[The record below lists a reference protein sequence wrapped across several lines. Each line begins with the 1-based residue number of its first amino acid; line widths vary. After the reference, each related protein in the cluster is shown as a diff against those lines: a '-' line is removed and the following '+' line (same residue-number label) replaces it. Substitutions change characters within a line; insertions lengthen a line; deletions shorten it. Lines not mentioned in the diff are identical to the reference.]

1 VKTQG
6 TLRDLHGEPHRH
18 TGTSRKLQ
26 GESHTHTQAHRKAR
40 EDPGHAQATR
50 NEFDPHKQVSTGK
63 PQDILKRALLGG

>member
-26 GESHTHTQAHRKAR
+26 GESHTHKHTGRLGK
-40 EDPGHAQATR
+40 DPGHAQATR